1 MKRLALWILVAAAA
15 AFAFFASFR
24 DAVDMA
30 SIARTDAGGVLRA
43 RVVNDEAELRTPGAP
58 LRLKI
63 EYAHAEKKSADGV
76 PAPMPFPQPF
86 VAVLVD
92 GNNRVVARLQPPD
105 ADGNVPAISDFPRGE
120 KYLWVG
126 FPLVLTDGRPTSLL
140 LRNPFAER

>member
-1 MKRLALWILVAAAA
+1 MKRVLLWILVVAAA

-30 SIARTDAGGVLRA
+30 SIARTDAGGVLRV
-43 RVVNDEAELRTPGAP
+43 RVANDEADLRTPDAP

-63 EYAHAEKKSADGV
+63 EYAHAEKKSSAGV

-92 GNNRVVARLQPPD
+92 GGNRIVARLPQPD

-126 FPLVLTDGRPTSLL
+126 FPFVLVDGKPASLL